1 MYAVEN
7 WMNGTL
13 TEVSSL
19 LGLESF
25 QHYLWKQ
32 YLYLFS
38 QFPNDSVAVSV
49 WTLVVGRLN
58 LAHIV
63 SNSCW
68 VTLSKLLDLSNA
80 QFLHCQMRIIIFK
93 LQGCYNGQVKQ
104 GF

>member
-1 MYAVEN
+1 MYEVEN

-49 WTLVVGRLN
+49 WTLVVRRTEFSP
-58 LAHIV
+58 HRE
-63 SNSCW
+63 
-68 VTLSKLLDLSNA
+68 
-80 QFLHCQMRIIIFK
+80 QFLLGNLKQIIGP
-93 LQGCYNGQVKQ
+93 L
-104 GF
+104 